1 MIVGTNKDKQTSV
14 LPQQLDRKDQI
25 AKGLVQCV
33 ALPHSRSVEVCSY
46 KISIFAPIF
55 YPTPEKMADEP
66 KNQPLQKESH
76 LYKSNLSFFRLHVSF
91 WKVIHGKRFCCAN
104 KTSQ

>member
-14 LPQQLDRKDQI
+14 LPQQLDPKDQI

-76 LYKSNLSFFRLHVSF
+76 LNQTSFFWLHVSF
-91 WKVIHGKRFCCAN
+91 WKVIHGKRFCCTI

>member
-14 LPQQLDRKDQI
+14 LPQQLDPKDQI
-25 AKGLVQCV
+25 AKGLVQCA

-46 KISIFAPIF
+46 NMSIFAPIF
-55 YPTPEKMADEP
+55 YPTPKKMADEP

-76 LYKSNLSFFRLHVSF
+76 LNQ
-91 WKVIHGKRFCCAN
+91 
-104 KTSQ
+104 TSVF